1 MKRNELIELLDID
14 DLTPDMQ
21 LIAEES
27 GIETV
32 RELFRSCDGLEIRIP
47 RINYTKSVLVKYI
60 KSRVGLSAKKIARE
74 IDRHPKEVQ
83 KLMKEMETGKT
94 QRAKASS

>member
-1 MKRNELIELLDID
+1 MKRNDLIELID
-14 DLTPDMQ
+14 VEDLTPDMK

-32 RELFRSCDGLEIRIP
+32 RELFRTCDGLEIRVP
-47 RINYTKSVLVKYI
+47 RINYTKSVLIKYI
-60 KSRVGLSAKKIARE
+60 KKRAGLSAKRIARE

-83 KLMKEMETGKT
+83 KLMKEMEGT
-94 QRAKASS
+94 QRAKASF